1 MRLAIQAVTM
11 TVSNLERSRQFYEEI
26 LGFEPD
32 SYYEPTRW
40 QCYHS
45 EGRAYLGISEVS
57 DYQKQESNDI
67 INFDVENIEELW
79 ERIKERVDVETELGK
94 TSWGSYKFVIRDPD
108 GNRLGFAEIT

>member
-1 MRLAIQAVTM
+1 MRLAIQAVTI
-11 TVSNLERSRQFYEEI
+11 TVSDLERSRQFYEEI

-57 DYQKQESNDI
+57 NYQKKN
-67 INFDVENIEELW
+67 
-79 ERIKERVDVETELGK
+79 RM
-94 TSWGSYKFVIRDPD
+94 TSST
-108 GNRLGFAEIT
+108 LM